1 MQVDHRS
8 VQGGESKASATD
20 LRSSLRL
27 AILAA
32 GLLFVTSQMT
42 CAEVANF
49 WGEDTPQQKPSD
61 GGDTDGGD
69 GMWRCFMG
77 TPSKEEEL
85 LNRCT
90 EAERIDRPSAIPPA
104 KWDGKSPLPYQ

>member
-1 MQVDHRS
+1 
-8 VQGGESKASATD
+8 
-20 LRSSLRL
+20 
-27 AILAA
+27 
-32 GLLFVTSQMT
+32 
-42 CAEVANF
+42 
-49 WGEDTPQQKPSD
+49 
-61 GGDTDGGD
+61 
-69 GMWRCFMG
+69 MG